1 MEITTLKYYDVNREG
16 WLGITSSLVET
27 NRRLEWCDVR
37 EGEYLVIDSDG
48 WVYKAREDDES
59 RWGYRWKRTD
69 RQDID
74 AKMVLVQY
82 VHGEHLTEDELNF
95 IR

>member
-1 MEITTLKYYDVNREG
+1 MDISKLKYYDVNRQG
-16 WLGITSSLVET
+16 WIGITGSLAAT

-37 EGEYLVIDSDG
+37 EGVYLVIDSDG
-48 WVYKAREDDES
+48 WIYEAREDGES
-59 RWGYRWKRTD
+59 RWGYRWERSD
-69 RQDID
+69 RCDID

-82 VHGEHLTEDELNF
+82 VHGEHLTENELNF